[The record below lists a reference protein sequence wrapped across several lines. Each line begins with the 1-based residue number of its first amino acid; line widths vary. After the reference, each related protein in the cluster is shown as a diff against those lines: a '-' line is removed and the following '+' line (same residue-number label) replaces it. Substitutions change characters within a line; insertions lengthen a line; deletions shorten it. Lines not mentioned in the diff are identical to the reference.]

1 MSTRVSV
8 RLLIKFIFEFNLCIS
23 AHLRMSC
30 VNHYGVLARKMIDR
44 HKMIGKR
51 RVSQIRRACAQTRFG
66 VQVEGASVVSAM
78 LWKERAT
85 RVQRDLDKKKK
96 ALHAAKTQVRK
107 RNVKIDKLQAG
118 CDATVSLLAQ
128 QLQDSNKR
136 LCELALENVALR
148 RRVEV
153 HQMLMEEAVVGM
165 TPWRENKNDSN
176 NLR

>member
-1 MSTRVSV
+1 M
-8 RLLIKFIFEFNLCIS
+8 IKFIFEFNLCIS

-85 RVQRDLDKKKK
+85 RVQRDLDKKKTARSQDPSEEK
-96 ALHAAKTQVRK
+96 ECEDRQAAGRVR
-107 RNVKIDKLQAG
+107 R
-118 CDATVSLLAQ
+118 
-128 QLQDSNKR
+128 DS
-136 LCELALENVALR
+136 ELASTAIARLKQAFM
-148 RRVEV
+148 RVSI
-153 HQMLMEEAVVGM
+153 
-165 TPWRENKNDSN
+165 RERSTQTACGGAPNAYGGGGG
-176 NLR
+176 RG